1 MVHLPQLAAGPFPSR
16 AVKRAL
22 YLFGSVLLIG
32 LVTGCNGA
40 SQALTALP
48 GGIGGTLPVSAD
60 PSTVTTDKG
69 VVHGTAS
76 GQLIKFLGIPYAAP
90 PTGALRFAAPQPR
103 VAWTTTLQ
111 TNAYGPKCP
120 QGALTNE
127 DCLYLNIYEPVPT
140 GTALPVYMWIH
151 GGGFAAGSGADN
163 DGSLLAASGV
173 IVVAINYRLGALGY
187 LANAAFDDG
196 TSNVGNYGLEDQQAA
211 LRWIKANIAAFGG
224 DVNNVTIGGG
234 SAGAMSVCN
243 HLASP
248 ASAGLFKRG
257 IVESGPCAFNWQTQ
271 ATAKATGARV
281 AAQLGCS
288 GANPA
293 IAACLRGA
301 TVSALSAATRTQPS
315 SSLFP
320 SYGGADMPNEPRTAM
335 GKYPL
340 LLGGTELEV
349 AAFVRAPGP
358 ATEADYESALTAV
371 YGSAEPGVLN
381 EYPASN
387 YSPAYT
393 YTSYGLALAQAETD
407 YAPVPGSEEIEFCY
421 DVLTWSLAASANSAP
436 LYAYEFNDP
445 ASAGFTGSPGPM
457 HGAELPYLFGP
468 GTNPFTGAPGPPLS
482 AASQTLSNAM
492 VQYWTNFIK
501 TGNPNGSG
509 LPNWPS
515 YSGPITAM
523 QLVPGAVGTGK
534 DTSAEHHCSFW
545 NSQGF
550 ALSKTRSP

>member
-1 MVHLPQLAAGPFPSR
+1 MSRLPLC
-16 AVKRAL
+16 
-22 YLFGSVLLIG
+22 LFGSVLLIG
-32 LVTGCNGA
+32 LAAGCSGA
-40 SQALTALP
+40 THALSALP
-48 GGIGGTLPVSAD
+48 GGGGTLPVSSD
-60 PSTVTTDKG
+60 PTTVTTDKG

-76 GQLIKFLGIPYAAP
+76 GPLIKFLGIPYAAP

-103 VAWTTTLQ
+103 AAWTTPLQ

-140 GTALPVYMWIH
+140 GAALPVYMWIH

-187 LANAAFDDG
+187 LASAALDDG
-196 TSNVGNYGLEDQQAA
+196 TGNTGNYGLEDQQAA
-211 LRWIKANIAAFGG
+211 MRWIKTNIASFGG

-248 ASAGLFKRG
+248 GAAGLFKRG
-257 IVESGPCAFNWQTQ
+257 IVESGPCAFNWQTL
-271 ATAKATGARV
+271 ATAKATGARM

-288 GANPA
+288 GTNAA
-293 IAACLRGA
+293 IAACLRSA
-301 TVSALSAATRTQPS
+301 TVASLTTASRSQPS

-320 SYGGADMPNEPRTAM
+320 SYGGADMPNEPRTAI

-340 LLGGTELEV
+340 LLGGNELEV
-349 AAFVRAPGP
+349 GAFVRPPGP
-358 ATEADYESALTAV
+358 ATEADYETALTSV
-371 YGSAEPGVLN
+371 YASSEPWVLN

-387 YSPAYT
+387 YTAAYG
-393 YTSYGLALAQAETD
+393 YTSFGLALAQAETD

-421 DVLTWSLAASANSAP
+421 DVTTWSLAQAANGAP
-436 LYAYEFNDP
+436 VFAYEFNDP
-445 ASAGFTGSPGPM
+445 ASSGFTGSPGPL

-468 GTNPFTGAPGPPLS
+468 GFTFTGAPGPPLS
-482 AASQTLSNAM
+482 AASQTLSTAM

-501 TGNPNGSG
+501 TGNPNGGG
-509 LPNWPS
+509 LPNWPA
-515 YSGPITAM
+515 YSGPTTAM
-523 QLVPGAVGTGK
+523 QLVPGAVSTGK
-534 DTSAEHHCSFW
+534 DTTAEHHCPFW
-545 NSQGF
+545 NSLGF
-550 ALSKTRSP
+550 ALSKGRQP